1 MTFRPE
7 LIDELLKEY
16 RNPEDLMGE
25 GGIFKQLTKAL
36 IERCLSAELDTHLAE
51 EKAELEADSLAEG
64 KAERPKNRRNGH
76 IKKTIKGEFGESKM
90 ASPVTVMGRL
100 SPS

>member
-1 MTFRPE
+1 MTFRPK

-16 RNPEDLMGE
+16 RNPEDLMDE

-51 EKAELEADSLAEG
+51 EKAEPDPEH
-64 KAERPKNRRNGH
+64 PKNRRNGYS
-76 IKKTIKGEFGESKM
+76 KKTIKGVLGESEM
-90 ASPVTVMGRL
+90 GSPVTAMGHLNRN
-100 SPS
+100 